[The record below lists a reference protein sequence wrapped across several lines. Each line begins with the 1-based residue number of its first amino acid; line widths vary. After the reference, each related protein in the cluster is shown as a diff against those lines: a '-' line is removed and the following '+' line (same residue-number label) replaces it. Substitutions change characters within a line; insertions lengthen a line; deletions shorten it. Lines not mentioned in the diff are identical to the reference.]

1 MKLFN
6 FLLKKEDKAKHSNK
20 FSRFFLETSSKEKKK
35 VIMEAAR
42 RANEDQRK
50 LFYENTPSKTKP
62 AH

>member
-6 FLLKKEDKAKHSNK
+6 FLFKKGDKAKSSNK

-50 LFYENTPSKTKP
+50 LFYENTHSKIKP